1 MGYDSL
7 ESMIS
12 KHFANSTQQKSRNPF
27 LASHFLSH
35 INHQTYV
42 TLATTAEKYAKKK
55 MRRKRCFNNN
65 NNNNKIH

>member
-35 INHQTYV
+35 RNHQTYV

-55 MRRKRCFNNN
+55 MR
-65 NNNNKIH
+65 